1 MSHHAIP
8 EMGNQYRD
16 TVSLVDKKTGD
27 RQWVYPKKPKGRLY
41 QWRSLVGWLLMG
53 GLFLGPFLEYQNHPL
68 FLFHVLERKFI
79 FFGIPFWPQDLPL
92 FALLMV
98 TFIVFIIV
106 FTVLFGRI
114 WCGWACPQT
123 IFMEMLFRKIEYW
136 IEGDFKQQE
145 KLDEQA
151 WNFQKIFKK
160 SSKHFIFFSLA
171 VIIANSFLSYLIGW
185 KTVKLLI
192 SEGPA
197 NHLGPFIALLV
208 FAAAFYFVFAKIRE
222 IVCVV
227 ICPYGRLQGLM
238 LDKNS
243 IVVAYDHVRGEPRG
257 MHKKNESKSLGD
269 CVDCYR
275 CVQVCPTGIDI
286 RNGTQLECINCT
298 ACIDECDDVM
308 TRMKKDTG
316 LIKYASKEQIEQGT
330 KSRLTGRS
338 KSYIILLIFLL
349 ANLIFFLSTRHPID
363 ATFLR
368 TPGMLYQT
376 QDHDLISNM
385 YNFEVINKTFD
396 SCTIE
401 FKLLEPQNAEIRMVD
416 RPSLINSLSED
427 DILKGSFFILINKNN
442 ILKNNTPAK
451 IQVLRN
457 GIEMEI
463 IKTNFIGPV
472 NINKNE
478 KI

>member
-1 MSHHAIP
+1 MSHHATP
-8 EMGNQYRD
+8 ESGSQYRD

-27 RQWVYPKKPKGRLY
+27 RQWVYPKKPKGRFH
-41 QWRSLVGWLLMG
+41 QWRSLVSWILMG
-53 GLFLGPFLEYQNHPL
+53 GLFVGPFIEYRNHPL
-68 FLFHVLERKFI
+68 FLFNVLDRKFI
-79 FFGIPFWPQDLPL
+79 VFGIPFWPQDLPL

-145 KLDEQA
+145 KLDEQP
-151 WNFQKIFKK
+151 WNTEKILKK
-160 SSKHFIFFSLA
+160 GSKHGIFFILA
-171 VIIANSFLSYLIGW
+171 ILIANTFLSYLIGW
-185 KTVKLLI
+185 REVKLLI
-192 SEGPA
+192 QEGPV
-197 NHLGPFIALLV
+197 NHLGAFIALFV
-208 FAAAFYFVFAKIRE
+208 FSAAFYLVFAKIRE

-243 IVVAYDHVRGEPRG
+243 VVVAYDHVRGEPRG
-257 MHKKNESKSLGD
+257 IHKKNDTKPLGD
-269 CVDCYR
+269 CVDCLR

-308 TRMKKDTG
+308 TRMKKPTG
-316 LIKYASKEQIEQGT
+316 LIKYASKEQIEQGSQ
-330 KSRLTGRS
+330 SRLTGRS
-338 KSYIILLIFLL
+338 KAYIGLLVFLL
-349 ANLIFFLSTRHPID
+349 ANLVFFLSTRHPID

-376 QDHDLISNM
+376 QANDSISNL
-385 YNFEVINKTFD
+385 YNYEVINKTFD
-396 SCTIE
+396 SCEIE
-401 FKLLEPQNAEIRMVD
+401 FKILEPKMASMKMVD
-416 RPSLINSLSED
+416 RAGLMNELPED
-427 DILKGSFFILINKNN
+427 GILTGSFFILLHQKDIS
-442 ILKNNTPAK
+442 KNNTPAK

-457 GIEMEI
+457 GKEMEI

-472 NINKNE
+472 KT
-478 KI
+478 KMP